1 MPRVALVAG
10 EASGDLLAAHLI
22 EALKRRLPST
32 DFCGIGGPKM
42 QRAGFDVWWP
52 SELLAV
58 RGYVEVLK
66 HYRKITAVRK
76 QLLKRLLA
84 DPPDVFIGVDAPDFN
99 LWLERRLKRA
109 GIPTVHYVSPS
120 VWAWR
125 GGRINKIARACDRLL
140 ALFPFEPTLYE
151 KAGLPVDYVGHPLAD
166 VLPVESWRK
175 LARERLELNGS
186 GPVIALLPG
195 SRQSE
200 VGMMAELYI
209 RTARLLRERFP
220 EAIFL
225 VPLVSRETRTIFEE
239 ALWKL
244 GHQDWLIKDAPVR
257 SGFEIT
263 HIELDAAQ
271 PVAGCMKLLF
281 GHAQDAMAACD
292 GALVASG
299 TATLEAALLKAPHV
313 VTYRMSPWS
322 WRLMK
327 RMRYQPWVGLPNIL
341 AGRFVVPEF
350 LQDDATPESLAQALG
365 NLVLDGE
372 TRKRLAGCFTDMHR
386 QLRQN
391 TAEKAAAAIL
401 PMLPAA

>member
-1 MPRVALVAG
+1 MTRIALVAG

-22 EALKRRLPST
+22 EALKRRLPSA

-42 QRAGFDVWWP
+42 QRAGFDAWWP
-52 SELLAV
+52 AERLAV
-58 RGYVEVLK
+58 RGYAEVLK
-66 HYRKITAVRK
+66 HYREITGIRRA
-76 QLLKRLLA
+76 LLERLL
-84 DPPDVFIGVDAPDFN
+84 DEKPDVFIGVDAPDFN
-99 LWLERRLKRA
+99 LWLEARLKRA

-140 ALFPFEPTLYE
+140 ALFPFEPPLYE
-151 KAGLPVDYVGHPLAD
+151 KAGLRVDYVGHPLAD

-209 RTARLLRERFP
+209 RTAGLLRERFP
-220 EAIFL
+220 EAVFL

-244 GHQDWLIKDAPVR
+244 GHQDWLMKDAPAR
-257 SGFEIT
+257 PGFEIT

-313 VTYRMSPWS
+313 ITYRMSPWS

-350 LQDDATPESLAQALG
+350 LQDDATPENLAQALG

-372 TRKRLAGCFTDMHR
+372 VRKRLAGCFTDMHR

-391 TAEKAAAAIL
+391 TAEKAAVAIL
-401 PMLPAA
+401 PLLQAA